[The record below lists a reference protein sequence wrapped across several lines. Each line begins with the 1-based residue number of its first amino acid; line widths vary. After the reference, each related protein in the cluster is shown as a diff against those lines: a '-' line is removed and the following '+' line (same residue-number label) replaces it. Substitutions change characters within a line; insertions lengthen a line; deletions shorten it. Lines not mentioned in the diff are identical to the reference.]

1 MIPFKLNN
9 EIALIPINDLV
20 KLLSRNIVCMELIM
34 KEFKDI
40 DYSKQIQECKDTLE
54 ELSKHKTE

>member
-9 EIALIPINDLV
+9 EIALIPVNDLV
-20 KLLSRNIVCMELIM
+20 KLLSRNIVCMELVM

-40 DYSKQIQECKDTLE
+40 DYNQQIQECKNTLE
-54 ELSKHKTE
+54 ELSKHKKE